1 MKFYLFI
8 FLAIFSLIFVS
19 CETENRQNSRA
30 FVEGKIS
37 GNQLNYSLI
46 NVVLQEE
53 NQLLAEVI
61 PDDNGQFTLSG
72 PLLTD
77 SFTLGINR
85 KIKSFS
91 ASKSGCTLSADSMK
105 IIVPAGITYI
115 TFNEIILE

>member
-19 CETENRQNSRA
+19 CETDSRDNSRA
-30 FVEGKIS
+30 YVEGKIT
-37 GNQLNYSLI
+37 GNNLNYLLI
-46 NVVLQEE
+46 NVVLEDE
-53 NQLLAEVI
+53 NKLIAEVT
-61 PDDNGQFTLSG
+61 PGDNGQFTLSG

-115 TFNEIILE
+115 TFNDIILE